1 MNKANEIVVSALSA
15 AASDPINNLCIPNT
29 TTPGNKVR
37 DISVLLL
44 KLKDSAKFELTCR
57 HMLDEL
63 VSFMVGNLAKN
74 SDLEIM
80 WKNVHQYATNSSS
93 RSSWLDV
100 CLNHVDVNSQEFV
113 SLLHFIVM
121 FSVKS
126 VMLLENDLKKKDGK
140 QPESKECNTLST
152 EEQEILSYVAG
163 YLVFSLKRKYKRI
176 QESGSSKAV
185 AVAALQLLTSLEIRG
200 GRSIESKT
208 FLDFTRK
215 WMEKV
220 NRGGLVQVNDAMFIF
235 VRTIENVVR
244 SVLNVNL
251 MRTYKGED
259 LRDVLEK
266 ELNKSVLI
274 DVYWEAMSRA
284 MPNKELGDCLKTQF
298 IAKWVDIRAR
308 SFVNTYV
315 QIVKHKLNQLKAEKN
330 KSSVKLSSKSE
341 PAMRKKLT

>member
-1 MNKANEIVVSALSA
+1 
-15 AASDPINNLCIPNT
+15 
-29 TTPGNKVR
+29 
-37 DISVLLL
+37 
-44 KLKDSAKFELTCR
+44 
-57 HMLDEL
+57 
-63 VSFMVGNLAKN
+63 MVGNLAKN

-93 RSSWLDV
+93 GSSWLDV
-100 CLNHVDVNSQEFV
+100 CVNHVDVNSQELV

-152 EEQEILSYVAG
+152 EEQEMLSYVAG

-185 AVAALQLLTSLEIRG
+185 AVAALQLLTSLEMKG
-200 GRSIESKT
+200 GRSFESKT

-235 VRTIENVVR
+235 VKTIENVAR
-244 SVLNVNL
+244 TVLNVNL

-259 LRDVLEK
+259 LRDVSEK
-266 ELNKSVLI
+266 ELNESVFI

-298 IAKWVDIRAR
+298 TAKLVDIRAG